1 MIRYR
6 ISCVGLVEP
15 GCLTCLCWLGNM
27 DGNHG
32 MPNSGEIGEETER
45 LLLEVGGSAGEG
57 SWRLNFDGF
66 QRAEHKEKQPRR
78 LHDCLGVLG
87 TCLSVF
93 SCCVLFT

>member
-1 MIRYR
+1 
-6 ISCVGLVEP
+6 
-15 GCLTCLCWLGNM
+15 M

-45 LLLEVGGSAGEG
+45 LLLEVGGGAGEG

-93 SCCVLFT
+93 SCCVLLS